1 MVPHGSPLIW
11 ARNPPAC
18 HSQGQA
24 GVTPLIHGLR
34 TPHIAVPVCERGEVP
49 AFLHFAGE
57 SDFTVGMA
65 RAARK
70 SGRWL
75 RRIAI
80 ALVLLLIVA
89 PIVLLGLFRFLPVPF
104 TPQIAIGFFS
114 GDAVHYSWRNMSE
127 ISPYLAKA
135 VIGGEDEKFCR
146 HHGFD
151 WQSIDQ
157 AIRTHGRHPK
167 KQLRGASTLSQ
178 QAARSLFLVPWRSWI
193 RKGTEAY
200 LTVLMENLWPKR
212 RILTAYLNLV
222 DWGHGYF
229 GAEAAAQGYFHKPA
243 AALTA
248 RQAARLAAILPN
260 PDDWHAVHP
269 GPYVAWRTGELLGR
283 IRIVTRDRLDTCIRP

>member
-1 MVPHGSPLIW
+1 M
-11 ARNPPAC
+11 
-18 HSQGQA
+18 
-24 GVTPLIHGLR
+24 
-34 TPHIAVPVCERGEVP
+34 
-49 AFLHFAGE
+49 HFAGE

-65 RAARK
+65 RAAQK
-70 SGRWL
+70 TGRWF
-75 RRIAI
+75 RWAVI
-80 ALVLLLIVA
+80 ALVFLLVIA
-89 PIVLLGLFRFLPVPF
+89 PVVLLGLFRFLPVPF

-157 AIRTHGRHPK
+157 AIKTHDRHPK
-167 KQLRGASTLSQ
+167 RQLRGASTLSQ

-200 LTVLMENLWPKR
+200 LTVLMEVLWPKR
-212 RILTAYLNLV
+212 RILAAYLNLV

-229 GAEAAAQGYFHKPA
+229 GAEAAAQGYFHRPA
-243 AALTA
+243 VALTA

-283 IRIVTRDRLDTCIRP
+283 IRIVNRDRLDACIRP